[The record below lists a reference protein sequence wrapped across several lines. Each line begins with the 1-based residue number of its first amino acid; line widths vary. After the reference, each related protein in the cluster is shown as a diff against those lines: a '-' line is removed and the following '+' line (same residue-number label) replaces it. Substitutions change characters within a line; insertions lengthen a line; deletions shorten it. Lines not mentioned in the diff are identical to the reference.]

1 MKRLLIAILMV
12 SMVQGVFAQKIEI
25 KGTVRNATDNEATE
39 FVNVVLQTTDSVF
52 VNGVSTNNH
61 GSFIFNKVEAGNYRL
76 VLSSVGYN
84 TQYITL
90 NGVKRNTDLGDILL
104 EDASVALEGVTI
116 NGSSQIS
123 RPDRKL
129 VFPSERQMKVST
141 NGVNLLQELMLPRI
155 QVNPMN
161 NEIGISGGGEL
172 QIRINGAKADIN
184 EIKALRPADI
194 IRIEYHD
201 NPGLRYGNAEIVLDY
216 IVRRPDTGGSFG
228 TDLSQGVNAMWGNYN
243 VFGKVNHKKSEFGL
257 SYYMGPRD
265 FYGMYRDNEETFR
278 LADGNTIQRVEKG
291 EPSHAMLFMQN
302 LNVSYSLQASKNS
315 LFSATFR
322 LRGNNQPNWDYQGV
336 LYNVNDETDMV
347 NMIDRTKNSW
357 TRPSLDL
364 YYQQNLKNKQT
375 LVFNLVGTYNRE
387 KSHRI
392 YQESLHN
399 EILTDINNNV
409 LGDKYSLIAEAIY
422 EKQFSKGNALSFG
435 LQHTQSYSNNEYRN
449 GHNYDT
455 RMNQGNSYIFS
466 EYRGKIHK
474 LDYRLG
480 VSLTRFYYNQSGNDK
495 PSEKYNVNPK
505 ATLHYTF
512 SENSYLRWKAEVF
525 NTTPSLSDLSAIEQ
539 TVDSFQIRRGNP
551 NLKSYMC
558 YRTELTYEWK
568 KGIFYSNLWGAYDY
582 RPNAIMDAIN
592 LQLNDKSAYSEQGQI
607 ESISGVIDRS
617 TGTVSLRAV
626 FPNKEGLLHSGGAGN
641 VIVPVQKTG
650 ALTIPQVATFEIQ
663 DKRYVYKV
671 VDGKAQSNPVQVTR
685 VNGGREFIVDE
696 GLVPGDVIVAEGVGL
711 LREGTPVKAKAAQT
725 PVAGVTKANQSSS
738 AETINQSSSAEAINQ
753 SSLAET
759 TAQSLS
765 AETATTSPATTT
777 EN

>member
-1 MKRLLIAILMV
+1 MKRLLIAILIV

-25 KGTVRNATDNEATE
+25 KGTIRNATDNEATE

-52 VNGVSTNNH
+52 VNGVSTNNN

-76 VLSSVGYN
+76 VLSCVGYN

-90 NGVKRNTDLGDILL
+90 NGVKRNTDLGDIFL
-104 EDASVALEGVTI
+104 EDASVALEGVII
-116 NGSSQIS
+116 NGSNQIN

-172 QIRINGAKADIN
+172 QIRINGVKADIN

-228 TDLSQGVNAMWGNYN
+228 TDLSQGINAMWGSYN

-257 SYYMGPRD
+257 SYHMGPRD

-278 LADGNTIQRVEKG
+278 LADGNAIQRVEKG

-364 YYQQNLKNKQT
+364 YYQQNLKKKQT

-399 EILTDINNNV
+399 EMLTDINNNV
-409 LGDKYSLIAEAIY
+409 LGDKYSLIGEAIY
-422 EKQFSKGNALSFG
+422 EKQFSKGNALSLG

-466 EYRGKIHK
+466 EYRGKINK

-480 VSLTRFYYNQSGNDK
+480 ISLTRFYYNQSGNDDSSK
-495 PSEKYNVNPK
+495 KYNVNPK

-525 NTTPSLSDLSAIEQ
+525 NATPSLSDLSAIEQ
-539 TVDSFQIRRGNP
+539 TIDSFQIRRGNP

-582 RPNAIMDAIN
+582 RPNAIMDEKLQEDNKIVQTWDN
-592 LQLNDKSAYSEQGQI
+592 QKDWQKLSGRLMLRVGPLWDMLQLSFTGGVNHYMSHGNNYSHTYTNWYYEGQASFNYKRFSLFWQINTNWNNFWGETLSGGENIQILGLYYKYKDLRLGVGAFNPFTDNYKVENENWNQFASYKTKSYI
-607 ESISGVIDRS
+607 KESSRMFLVSLSYNFSFGRKFKATQRKVNNSDNESGVMS
-617 TGTVSLRAV
+617 TG
-626 FPNKEGLLHSGGAGN
+626 K
-641 VIVPVQKTG
+641 
-650 ALTIPQVATFEIQ
+650 
-663 DKRYVYKV
+663 
-671 VDGKAQSNPVQVTR
+671 
-685 VNGGREFIVDE
+685 
-696 GLVPGDVIVAEGVGL
+696 
-711 LREGTPVKAKAAQT
+711 
-725 PVAGVTKANQSSS
+725 
-738 AETINQSSSAEAINQ
+738 
-753 SSLAET
+753 
-759 TAQSLS
+759 
-765 AETATTSPATTT
+765 
-777 EN
+777 

>member
-1 MKRLLIAILMV
+1 MNNTDWKILIYLREERSINKVAKRLFMTQPSLTYRLSQMEKEIGCPLFIRTNK
-12 SMVQGVFAQKIEI
+12 GVHFTDAGARLFSFAEKELQQYQDMKNYVTHEPNSISGVLRIGASQSFSQSHGPALLKGFVDEYSDIEI
-25 KGTVRNATDNEATE
+25 S
-39 FVNVVLQTTDSVF
+39 LTTDTSD
-52 VNGVSTNNH
+52 
-61 GSFIFNKVEAGNYRL
+61 RL
-76 VLSSVGYN
+76 VKL
-84 TQYITL
+84 
-90 NGVKRNTDLGDILL
+90 VKKEDIHLAIVRGNQEWPESDILL
-104 EDASVALEGVTI
+104 EDASVALAGVTI

-129 VFPSERQMKVST
+129 VFPSERQMKVAT

-184 EIKALRPADI
+184 EIKALRPVDI

-228 TDLSQGVNAMWGNYN
+228 TDLSQGINAMWGNYN

-336 LYNVNDETDMV
+336 LYNVNDATDMV

-399 EILTDINNNV
+399 EMLTDINNDV
-409 LGDKYSLIAEAIY
+409 SGDKYSLIGEAIY

-435 LQHTQSYSNNEYRN
+435 LQHTQSYSNNAYRN

-480 VSLTRFYYNQSGNDK
+480 ISLTRFYYNQSGNDK

-512 SENSYLRWKAEVF
+512 SENS
-525 NTTPSLSDLSAIEQ
+525 
-539 TVDSFQIRRGNP
+539 
-551 NLKSYMC
+551 
-558 YRTELTYEWK
+558 
-568 KGIFYSNLWGAYDY
+568 
-582 RPNAIMDAIN
+582 
-592 LQLNDKSAYSEQGQI
+592 
-607 ESISGVIDRS
+607 
-617 TGTVSLRAV
+617 
-626 FPNKEGLLHSGGAGN
+626 
-641 VIVPVQKTG
+641 
-650 ALTIPQVATFEIQ
+650 
-663 DKRYVYKV
+663 
-671 VDGKAQSNPVQVTR
+671 
-685 VNGGREFIVDE
+685 
-696 GLVPGDVIVAEGVGL
+696 
-711 LREGTPVKAKAAQT
+711 
-725 PVAGVTKANQSSS
+725 
-738 AETINQSSSAEAINQ
+738 
-753 SSLAET
+753 
-759 TAQSLS
+759 
-765 AETATTSPATTT
+765 
-777 EN
+777 